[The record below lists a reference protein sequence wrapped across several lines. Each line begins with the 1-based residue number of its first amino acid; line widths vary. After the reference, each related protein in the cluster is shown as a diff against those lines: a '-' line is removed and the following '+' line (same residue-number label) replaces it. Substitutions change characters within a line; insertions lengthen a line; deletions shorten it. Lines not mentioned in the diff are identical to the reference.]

1 MFNIVAIK
9 DDVSGES
16 LPDHSTITVEE
27 IKVADFLPSARDIDL
42 LKRDFI
48 PIWTRVLVTQLEKFS
63 LFRPVVVWHIPH
75 EYSTVMQQPSKVVR
89 LIKSLKH

>member
-27 IKVADFLPSARDIDL
+27 IKVADFLPSARDRSPQ
-42 LKRDFI
+42 KRFHSNLDTCIGHAVRKVQFVQACS
-48 PIWTRVLVTQLEKFS
+48 RMA
-63 LFRPVVVWHIPH
+63 H
-75 EYSTVMQQPSKVVR
+75 ST
-89 LIKSLKH
+89 

>member
-48 PIWTRVLVTQLEKFS
+48 PIWTRVLVT
-63 LFRPVVVWHIPH
+63 
-75 EYSTVMQQPSKVVR
+75 
-89 LIKSLKH
+89 